1 MSNTKYNV
9 FISYRRE
16 GGDTLATLLYTRLK
30 EDGYAPFLDVET
42 LRSGKF
48 NEQLYDKIA
57 ECEDFLCVLPPAGLD
72 RCQNADDWVR
82 LEIARAIE
90 LKKNIVPVLMR
101 GFAFPG
107 DLPPDISELALYNGI
122 SASMDYFDAMYNRL
136 KSMLVSKPTGGR
148 SFAVHSPQQGR
159 FFDLLEKV
167 YGAMTAFRSA
177 FLSGDQAKVNAA
189 VASIQQVMQEVYDY
203 YERNQF
209 VGTECTKAAQR
220 IVSEFNRFVGDYGK
234 FASFPPALRLSPA
247 AQQYAQM
254 AEKTFNELLSFV
266 IKTLSAQR
274 EEDKRQ

>member
-1 MSNTKYNV
+1 M
-9 FISYRRE
+9 
-16 GGDTLATLLYTRLK
+16 ATLLYTRLK
-30 EDGYAPFLDVET
+30 EDGYHPFLDVET

-57 ECEDFLCVLPPAGLD
+57 ECGDFLCVLPPSGLD
-72 RCQNADDWVR
+72 RCKNADDWVR

-101 GFAFPG
+101 GFAFPA
-107 DLPPDISELALYNGI
+107 DLPPDISELAFYNGI
-122 SASMDYFDAMYNRL
+122 PASMDYFDATYSRL
-136 KSMLVSKPTGGR
+136 KSMLASEPAGNR
-148 SFAVHSPQQGR
+148 SPAGQSPQQGR

-167 YGAMTAFRSA
+167 HGTMTGFRAA

-203 YERNQF
+203 QERNQF
-209 VGTECTKAAQR
+209 VETECSKTATAQR

-234 FASFPPALRLSPA
+234 FASFPPTLRMSPA

-254 AEKTFNELLSFV
+254 AEKTFNGLLAFV
-266 IKTLSAQR
+266 IKTLSEPMER
-274 EEDKRQ
+274 DRP